1 MFQVC
6 IFSASKHRITL
17 KSWIIKLFYSHQYQT
32 GNKNISSEDHYSP
45 AQHSAPKRRKNEFGL
60 PQLVNLTKLP
70 TRPCDMTHSDKNK
83 TTSPGYFNSDMDT
96 GLTRLSPSL
105 ELDMENIKDVHNKEP
120 LVLGDRERKFS
131 DSSGSSPSTSVSS
144 SSPKVRNNSV
154 FCIGKFD
161 LWSLVT

>member
-1 MFQVC
+1 M
-6 IFSASKHRITL
+6 
-17 KSWIIKLFYSHQYQT
+17 
-32 GNKNISSEDHYSP
+32 
-45 AQHSAPKRRKNEFGL
+45 
-60 PQLVNLTKLP
+60 P

-154 FCIGKFD
+154 FWLRQEPKKC
-161 LWSLVT
+161 